1 VQDSLIWDYKNGFV
15 VDSSTGEVVDTIYIA
30 SQYDGLRGRELADRV
45 HYSAL
50 SEYRFAATD
59 EVAEQIR
66 KLKLTPTWRETY
78 IYMKLHSDD
87 RKSEKKLLEV
97 FRLALAFLTKF
108 RSVSEAEKDL
118 VERIARDAFSLCFGR
133 RVGLHVIAFA
143 TAYVA
148 GKLLKIALPHND
160 MAKFFGLGAGDVDMA
175 LWLARELSV
184 KYKCDRIGVV
194 VSEIEKAASELG
206 YPELGAVAKVL
217 LSRCRDVLSGKSSKS
232 MAAALLYIASTLL
245 DKPVYVPRIAR
256 AIGVSD
262 HNTRL
267 LAKAIANHL
276 GVEIKRS
283 RAGAVASIAAP
294 AELCREIEK
303 IAKLAIYVKCR

>member
-1 VQDSLIWDYKNGFV
+1 LSLVWDYKNGFV
-15 VDSSTGEVVDTIYIA
+15 VDAETGEVVDTIYVA
-30 SQYDGLRGRELADRV
+30 SPVDGLEGDEREERE
-45 HYSAL
+45 HYAL
-50 SEYRFAATD
+50 LKQARFEAVD
-59 EVAEQIR
+59 VVAEQIR

-78 IYMKLHSDD
+78 AYMKLHSDD

-108 RSVSEAEKDL
+108 RSISEAEKDL
-118 VERIARDAFSLCFGR
+118 VERIARDAFSLCSGC
-133 RVGLHVIAFA
+133 RVKLRAVAFA

-148 GKLLKIALPHND
+148 GKLLKVALPRND
-160 MAKFFGLGAGDVDMA
+160 MAKFFGLGAVDVDRA

-184 KYKCDRIGVV
+184 KYKCDRVGVV

-256 AIGVSD
+256 AVGVSD

>member
-1 VQDSLIWDYKNGFV
+1 MSLVWDYKNGFV
-15 VDSSTGEVVDTIYIA
+15 VDAETGEVVDTIYVA
-30 SQYDGLRGRELADRV
+30 SPVDGLEGDEREERE
-45 HYSAL
+45 HYAL
-50 SEYRFAATD
+50 LKQARFEAVD
-59 EVAEQIR
+59 VVAEQIR

-78 IYMKLHSDD
+78 AYMKLHSDD

-108 RSVSEAEKDL
+108 RSISEAEKDL
-118 VERIARDAFSLCFGR
+118 VERIARDAFSLCTGC
-133 RVGLHVIAFA
+133 RVKLHAVAFA
-143 TAYVA
+143 TSYVA
-148 GKLLKIALPHND
+148 GKLLKIALPRND
-160 MAKFFGLGAGDVDMA
+160 MAKFFGLGAVDVDRA
-175 LWLARELSV
+175 LWLARELSA
-184 KYKCDRIGVV
+184 KYKCDRVGVV

-256 AIGVSD
+256 AVGVSD

>member
-1 VQDSLIWDYKNGFV
+1 MQDSLIWDYKNGFV

-45 HYSAL
+45 HYSTS
-50 SEYRFAATD
+50 SEYRFEAVD

-66 KLKLTPTWRETY
+66 KLKLSPTWRKTY

-108 RSVSEAEKDL
+108 RSFSEAEKDL
-118 VERIARDAFSLCFGR
+118 VEKIARDAFSLCTGC
-133 RVGLHVIAFA
+133 RVRLHVIAFA

-160 MAKFFGLGAGDVDMA
+160 MAKFFGLSAVDVDMA

-184 KYKCDRIGVV
+184 KYKCDRVGVV

-217 LSRCRDVLSGKSSKS
+217 LSMCRDVLSGKSSKS

-245 DKPVYVPRIAR
+245 DKPVYAPRIAR
-256 AIGVSD
+256 AVGVSD